1 MKAYLP
7 LCPSPIFPLMDTLFF
22 TVLCFVSQVLGS
34 RTEESPEGCTGAFL
48 NESSHKVLLEIL
60 FNLGNVYISGGKR
73 FSYCAL
79 LFGVCVSV
87 LRWTGPEGREAS
99 GLRSEDKPSW
109 KHDRAQRLYSS
120 LEWRELD
127 SRGYCSSFN
136 WLKSVVEG
144 WP

>member
-1 MKAYLP
+1 M
-7 LCPSPIFPLMDTLFF
+7 
-22 TVLCFVSQVLGS
+22 
-34 RTEESPEGCTGAFL
+34 
-48 NESSHKVLLEIL
+48 LLEIL

-79 LFGVCVSV
+79 LFGVCVLV

-127 SRGYCSSFN
+127 SRGYCCSFN

>member
-7 LCPSPIFPLMDTLFF
+7 LCPSPIFPLVDTLFF

-34 RTEESPEGCTGAFL
+34 RSEESPEGCTGAFL

-79 LFGVCVSV
+79 LFGVCVSA
-87 LRWTGPEGREAS
+87 LRWMGPVGREAS
-99 GLRSEDKPSW
+99 GLRSEDKTSW

-127 SRGYCSSFN
+127 SRGYCCSFN

>member
-1 MKAYLP
+1 M
-7 LCPSPIFPLMDTLFF
+7 
-22 TVLCFVSQVLGS
+22 LCFVSQVLGS
-34 RTEESPEGCTGAFL
+34 RSEESPEGCTGAFL

-87 LRWTGPEGREAS
+87 PRWKGPVGRAS

-109 KHDRAQRLYSS
+109 KHDGAQRLYLP
-120 LEWRELD
+120 LEWQELD
-127 SRGYCSSFN
+127 SRSYYFSTDSTVLWKDGLEIKDILYYGRKFLVFSI
-136 WLKSVVEG
+136 KAD
-144 WP
+144 